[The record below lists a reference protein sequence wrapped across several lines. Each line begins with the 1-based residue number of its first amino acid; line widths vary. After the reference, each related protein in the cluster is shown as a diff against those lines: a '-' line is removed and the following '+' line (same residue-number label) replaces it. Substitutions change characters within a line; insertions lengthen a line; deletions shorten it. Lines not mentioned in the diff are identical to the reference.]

1 MPDKFKFF
9 FYIVGL
15 GIILSSHNIFFLSIF
30 SLFLFILSY
39 KKIFKLLKKSLKS
52 IISFNLTIS
61 LGFILVSTLKDQP
74 WLDFIMLFNLRVFD
88 LSFMTILFAQSVN
101 LSSLLRFS
109 PTLSFLFTVSLSQI
123 TSYQKSYENFLL
135 SLKSRLIKKMGER
148 RKKEFIGAVFGYFFK
163 KALYDS
169 SEKSLALK
177 ARGFFDKS

>member
-15 GIILSSHNIFFLSIF
+15 GIILSSHSIVFLAIFL
-30 SLFLFILSY
+30 LFLLLLSH

-52 IISFNLTIS
+52 ILMFNLTIS
-61 LGFILVSTLKDQP
+61 LGFILISIIKEQP
-74 WLDFIMLFNLRVFD
+74 WLDFIMLFNLRVFN
-88 LSFMTILFAQSVN
+88 LSFMTILFSQSVN
-101 LSSLLRFS
+101 LPSLLSFS

-123 TSYQKSYENFLL
+123 ISYQKSYENFVL
-135 SLKSRLIKKMGER
+135 SLKSRLIKKMSER
-148 RKKEFIGAVFGYFFK
+148 SKKEFIGCVFGYFFK

-169 SEKSLALK
+169 GEKSLALK